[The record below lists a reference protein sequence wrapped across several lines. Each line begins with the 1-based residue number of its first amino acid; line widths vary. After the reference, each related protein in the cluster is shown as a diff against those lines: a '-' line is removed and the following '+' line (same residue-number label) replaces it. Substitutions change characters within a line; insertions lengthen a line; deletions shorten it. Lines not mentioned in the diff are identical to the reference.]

1 VRADAAAVPLL
12 LLLPAAAPVA
22 ATGPSPST
30 AAGGCNLP
38 RRRASN
44 TSASRSSTTFTSGA
58 TTPTSPLTW
67 SRCLRPVSPANLLN
81 FLRGQGVILTK
92 SPHAADPAHGQ
103 RHPHVANQPL
113 RRQPGQSGRE
123 QLSRIRKT
131 GRDDVVLVVLP
142 VLDGRDGRRHLQHAF
157 GQRPEHATPWVPF
170 TRAGWN
176 FGGVGTANVDIENL
190 RDVAKIYGPNS
201 PQAAEVNSHSPNAFP
216 DFVGIAVHCAHDA
229 SLCSTANGGVPD
241 NPDRGAA
248 MPPSTVSSATSTS
261 RLRSATGRFGTWT
274 GTSSPISSTA

>member
-1 VRADAAAVPLL
+1 
-12 LLLPAAAPVA
+12 
-22 ATGPSPST
+22 
-30 AAGGCNLP
+30 
-38 RRRASN
+38 
-44 TSASRSSTTFTSGA
+44 
-58 TTPTSPLTW
+58 
-67 SRCLRPVSPANLLN
+67 
-81 FLRGQGVILTK
+81 
-92 SPHAADPAHGQ
+92 
-103 RHPHVANQPL
+103 
-113 RRQPGQSGRE
+113 
-123 QLSRIRKT
+123 
-131 GRDDVVLVVLP
+131 
-142 VLDGRDGRRHLQHAF
+142 
-157 GQRPEHATPWVPF
+157 VPF